1 MRLLTFIE
9 KESHQSYRQIV
20 VIAVV
25 SGIANGLLLSIV
37 NHAAARVAKGEDLTE
52 LFLLYM
58 IAFVLFLY
66 GQWYSFTQAV
76 VVIEDAMFNIRIR
89 LTHKIRQVEL
99 SFIESTAS
107 HDLYSRLTQNNAIMS
122 QAIPQITS
130 AVQVGMLLVFS
141 LLYLGYLSPI
151 SFVIA
156 ALAIVVGISLFISES
171 KTIKADLLQVKHKEA
186 GYFTLITHLIDGF
199 KEIRLSQAKNDAIL
213 SHISQAS
220 KEAQHIRV
228 EAGRQEVK
236 MWGFGRIFIY
246 TLMPVLIF
254 IIPSFIHENPSDI
267 YKITATLLFMAG
279 PINLLANALPMF
291 NRVDLAIHDL
301 TQLETE
307 MDAAIAPESTA
318 IQNSCFDFDDLHL
331 TDISF
336 SYPSKNDDLVFSV
349 GPFEGT
355 LHRGELLF
363 IIGGNGSGKS
373 TFLKLL
379 TGLYYPSTGAIHVGT
394 ALVKH
399 GNYQAYRE
407 LFTTVYTDFHLFDKI
422 YGVNNL
428 QAEDVTYW
436 LEKMHLQHKVKYQ
449 DGGFTSTSLS
459 TGQRKRLA
467 LIAALLED
475 KPILILDEFA
485 ADQDPSFRKYFYEV
499 LLLELK
505 ALGKTIIAVTH
516 DDHYF
521 HVADRVLKMDEGKLL
536 PYDTLHDFHPP
547 VTP

>member
-1 MRLLTFIE
+1 MRLLSFIE

-20 VIAVV
+20 VLAVV

-37 NHAAARVAKGEDLTE
+37 NHTATRVAKGEDLTE
-52 LFLLYM
+52 LFLLYL
-58 IAFVLFLY
+58 ITFVLFLY
-66 GQWYSFTQAV
+66 TQWFSFTQAV
-76 VVIEDAMFNIRIR
+76 VAIEDAMFNIRIR

-99 SFIESTAS
+99 SFIENTAS
-107 HDLYSRLTQNNAIMS
+107 HDLYARLTQNNGVMS

-141 LLYLGYLSPI
+141 LLYLGYLSPV
-151 SFVIA
+151 SFVVA
-156 ALAIVVGISLFISES
+156 ALFVVAGISLFISEF
-171 KTIKADLLQVKHKEA
+171 KAIKENLVQVKNKEA
-186 GYFTLITHLIDGF
+186 SYFALITHLIDGF

-213 SHISQAS
+213 NHINQAS
-220 KEAQHIRV
+220 REAQHIMV

-236 MWGFGRIFIY
+236 MWGFGRISIY
-246 TLMPVLIF
+246 TLMPVVIF
-254 IIPSFIHENPSDI
+254 IIPSFIHENAADI
-267 YKITATLLFMAG
+267 YKITATLLFMAS
-279 PINLLANALPMF
+279 PINALANALPLF

-301 TQLETE
+301 TQLEAE
-307 MDAAIAPESTA
+307 MDGAIAPESNA
-318 IQNSCFDFDDLHL
+318 VQHACFDFDDILL
-331 TDISF
+331 NDISF
-336 SYPSKNDDLVFSV
+336 NYPNKGDDVAFSV
-349 GPFEGT
+349 GPFKDR
-355 LHRGELLF
+355 LRRGELLF

-379 TGLYYPSTGAIHVGT
+379 TGLYYPSAGTIHVGT
-394 ALVKH
+394 ELVKH

-422 YGVNNL
+422 YGVNDL
-428 QAEDVTYW
+428 QPSDVAYW

-475 KPILILDEFA
+475 KPVLILDEFA
-485 ADQDPSFRKYFYEV
+485 ADQDPGFRKYFYEI
-499 LLLELK
+499 LLMELK
-505 ALGKTIIAVTH
+505 AMGKTIIAVTH

-536 PYDTLHDFHPP
+536 PYDAPHNARPSANP
-547 VTP
+547 